1 MLISAVGMA
10 AIALLTVA
18 GAAQAATS
26 TVCSSGCDHAT
37 IQAAVNAA
45 TAGDTISV
53 GAGTYTDI
61 VDNYAH
67 VAVNTPNL
75 KILGAQYGVDA
86 RTRSATGESIVQ
98 AGGTNRQPAFFI
110 NADGVVIDGFTL
122 QGGTNAAGITIAKQY
137 SGSQILNNVIQ
148 NNSIG
153 LFPASNGATQTIVKQ
168 NFFKNNNVPG
178 ASSGTGIYSDDGLSN
193 ALIDNNK
200 FTGHSSAAMNLIGLQ
215 SFTVS
220 NNQLVADASIVL
232 FNSMTGSIA
241 NNISTAPQGSGL
253 FLGGGNNGVDVTGNT
268 ISGGVSSAVNVQ
280 DVGYGPNT
288 SISVLGN
295 TLTENGYGI
304 RVNAGALATPLEAH
318 FNRIV
323 GNTTAGLHN
332 NSTSQVN
339 AENNWWGCNDGP
351 NTVDCDAVSG
361 TGPVDFDPWLVL
373 GISASPDSVTTEGD
387 STITADLTRNS
398 ADTDTSGSGM
408 LPNGT
413 PVDFSTDLG
422 SVNPSDTETTG
433 GKATTTFTAGTNPGT
448 ANTSAIVDGQ
458 SVSVPVTVEEP
469 PDQTAPRV
477 SRVEPRE
484 NATGVGPGTS
494 VRAFFSEAMRA
505 DSINTTTVKIFK
517 AGEDR
522 ARKATVTYDGATDK
536 ATLDPSAEL
545 RRGDSYRVVV
555 NRGARDEA
563 GNRLDQNQDP
573 SNGNQKKVWRFTVMN

>member
-1 MLISAVGMA
+1 M
-10 AIALLTVA
+10 
-18 GAAQAATS
+18 
-26 TVCSSGCDHAT
+26 
-37 IQAAVNAA
+37 
-45 TAGDTISV
+45 
-53 GAGTYTDI
+53 
-61 VDNYAH
+61 
-67 VAVNTPNL
+67 
-75 KILGAQYGVDA
+75 
-86 RTRSATGESIVQ
+86 
-98 AGGTNRQPAFFI
+98 
-110 NADGVVIDGFTL
+110 VIDGFTL

-200 FTGHSSAAMNLIGLQ
+200 FTGHTSAAMNLIGLQ

-323 GNTTAGLHN
+323 GSTTSGLHN

-351 NTVDCDAVSG
+351 VNTVDCDAVSG
-361 TGPVDFDPWLVL
+361 TGPVNFDPWLVL
-373 GISASPDSVTTEGD
+373 GISASPDSVATEGD

-398 ADTDTSGSGM
+398 ADTDTSGSGT

-413 PVDFSTDLG
+413 PTAFTTDLG
-422 SVNPSDTETTG
+422 SVSPASAETAD
-433 GKATTTFTAGTNPGT
+433 GKATTTFAAGSTAGTAT
-448 ANTSAIVDGQ
+448 VEATVDQQ
-458 SVSVPVTVEEP
+458 SVSAPVTVEEQEP
-469 PDQTAPRV
+469 PDDRIQCTSKPCYGTNQADIILERV
-477 SRVEPRE
+477 GNGLNDEIRAR
-484 NATGVGPGTS
+484 AGGDT
-494 VRAFFSEAMRA
+494 VRA
-505 DSINTTTVKIFK
+505 NNYKN
-517 AGEDR
+517 DR
-522 ARKATVTYDGATDK
+522 DLVYGGDGGD
-536 ATLDPSAEL
+536 TLRVDD
-545 RRGDSYRVVV
+545 GDSKDEV
-555 NRGARDEA
+555 RGQGGSDTCIVDARREA
-563 GNRLDQNQDP
+563 VSGCERII
-573 SNGNQKKVWRFTVMN
+573 VR